1 MTERLFKALGAPEEQ
16 ILSRSKGTL
25 CLYAAL
31 KKAGRFQSE
40 ADEKVGSI
48 SLCPCRSLL
57 TIGLLQFDATLR
69 ARTPEFGLRNLD
81 DIVALAEAQGLK
93 LISEEAL
100 GGGTNLFLQFQ
111 FSSSG

>member
-1 MTERLFKALGAPEEQ
+1 MLVCCIEERRQ
-16 ILSRSKGTL
+16 ISIRSRRKGTL
-25 CLYAAL
+25 DRLL
-31 KKAGRFQSE
+31 SLQKFTDNRF
-40 ADEKVGSI
+40 A
-48 SLCPCRSLL
+48 
-57 TIGLLQFDATLR
+57 QFDATLR

-111 FSSSG
+111 FRSSE